1 MNQTPEAMLISKT
14 NSEQVGKTKFDPEQ
28 DEPLTVVS
36 KPSTSTSTSP
46 VSIETSASS
55 NKSSSS
61 TGSAAYGEL
70 VNNVKVF
77 DHL

>member
-1 MNQTPEAMLISKT
+1 MLISKT
-14 NSEQVGKTKFDPEQ
+14 NSEQVVKTKFDPGH

-36 KPSTSTSTSP
+36 KPSTSTSASP